1 MNNNLYMSSLLK
13 AFDVL
18 DCFQDDKQE
27 LGISDIAV
35 LVGMPVSSVH
45 RLIQS
50 LEYEGMLIQNREN
63 KKYSLGSKL
72 MSMSVKCRTSRSFG
86 RIASKYVDQ
95 LGQLTGET
103 VNLSTCSGD
112 RIINVYHAESH
123 FVLRPNFPLYTS
135 YPAYKT
141 GVGRV
146 FLSWMGDP
154 ALKWIYE
161 NNKDDISMTQEE
173 FLAMLH
179 QARRDGYALDDPQL
193 RNYYNLTNV
202 KLVKHLP
209 LAALELQ
216 QVCDGFALVGRGQRR
231 EDPGELRDKR
241 ILRGGGFCVSLLAEQ
256 VADGAAEVLGQK
268 LHSLNGGDSSSSR
281 ELSQQIFPCAALG
294 TGYRGLDAL
303 YSAIRLYILHK
314 SLYIHYN
321 LTLY

>member
-179 QARRDGYALDDPQL
+179 QARRDGYALDDQVFSAGMRWLCSGRPGTAPRRSGRTPRQKDPPGRRLL
-193 RNYYNLTNV
+193 RI
-202 KLVKHLP
+202 P
-209 LAALELQ
+209 PRRA
-216 QVCDGFALVGRGQRR
+216 GR
-231 EDPGELRDKR
+231 
-241 ILRGGGFCVSLLAEQ
+241 
-256 VADGAAEVLGQK
+256 
-268 LHSLNGGDSSSSR
+268 
-281 ELSQQIFPCAALG
+281 
-294 TGYRGLDAL
+294 
-303 YSAIRLYILHK
+303 
-314 SLYIHYN
+314 
-321 LTLY
+321 

>member
-72 MSMSVKCRTSRSFG
+72 MAMSVKSRTSRSFG

-179 QARRDGYALDDPQL
+179 QARRDGYALDDQVFSAGL
-193 RNYYNLTNV
+193 RCVAAPVFLTGS
-202 KLVKHLP
+202 KP
-209 LAALELQ
+209 M
-216 QVCDGFALVGRGQRR
+216 FA
-231 EDPGELRDKR
+231 
-241 ILRGGGFCVSLLAEQ
+241 IL
-256 VADGAAEVLGQK
+256 
-268 LHSLNGGDSSSSR
+268 
-281 ELSQQIFPCAALG
+281 IAALG
-294 TGYRGLDAL
+294 HVMEQIPIDEIDDFRAQLLQFMQEQAGELCARIDATGKLADGDKDEILKLAKQFRDSYLAGGKRGA
-303 YSAIRLYILHK
+303 
-314 SLYIHYN
+314 
-321 LTLY
+321 

>member
-72 MSMSVKCRTSRSFG
+72 MAMSVKCRTSRSFG

-141 GVGRV
+141 SVGRV

-179 QARRDGYALDDPQL
+179 QARARRL
-193 RNYYNLTNV
+193 RARRSGV
-202 KLVKHLP
+202 
-209 LAALELQ
+209 Q
-216 QVCDGFALVGRGQRR
+216 RGSAM
-231 EDPGELRDKR
+231 
-241 ILRGGGFCVSLLAEQ
+241 RGGPRFPHRQQADVCHLHLRAA
-256 VADGAAEVLGQK
+256 VADGRCALCP
-268 LHSLNGGDSSSSR
+268 
-281 ELSQQIFPCAALG
+281 FPRA
-294 TGYRGLDAL
+294 GY
-303 YSAIRLYILHK
+303 
-314 SLYIHYN
+314 
-321 LTLY
+321 

>member
-35 LVGMPVSSVH
+35 LVGMPVSWVH

-50 LEYEGMLIQNREN
+50 LEYEGMLIENREN

-72 MSMSVKCRTSRSFG
+72 MAMSVKCRTSRSFG

-173 FLAMLH
+173 FLVMLH
-179 QARRDGYALDDPQL
+179 QARRDGYALDDQVFSAGL
-193 RNYYNLTNV
+193 RCVAAPVFLTGS
-202 KLVKHLP
+202 KPMFAISISAP
-209 LAALELQ
+209 LSRMDDALY
-216 QVCDGFALVGRGQRR
+216 AR
-231 EDPGELRDKR
+231 
-241 ILRGGGFCVSLLAEQ
+241 
-256 VADGAAEVLGQK
+256 
-268 LHSLNGGDSSSSR
+268 SR
-281 ELSQQIFPCAALG
+281 ELVTDFAA
-294 TGYRGLDAL
+294 RISHDIQA
-303 YSAIRLYILHK
+303 AEARV
-314 SLYIHYN
+314 
-321 LTLY
+321 

>member
-1 MNNNLYMSSLLK
+1 MWGVFAFCVPERRFSDSAKQRMINGENAKNKRRLFRAFRKVAHFSLHLPEIYDKIKIILTRGPFRSEQQLIYMSSLLK

-72 MSMSVKCRTSRSFG
+72 MAMSVKCRTSRSFG

-179 QARRDGYALDDPQL
+179 QARRDGYALDDQVFSAGL
-193 RNYYNLTNV
+193 RCVAAPVFLTGS
-202 KLVKHLP
+202 KPMFAISISAP
-209 LAALELQ
+209 LSRMDDALY
-216 QVCDGFALVGRGQRR
+216 AR
-231 EDPGELRDKR
+231 
-241 ILRGGGFCVSLLAEQ
+241 
-256 VADGAAEVLGQK
+256 
-268 LHSLNGGDSSSSR
+268 SR
-281 ELSQQIFPCAALG
+281 ELVTDFAA
-294 TGYRGLDAL
+294 RISHDIQA
-303 YSAIRLYILHK
+303 AEARV
-314 SLYIHYN
+314 
-321 LTLY
+321 

>member
-72 MSMSVKCRTSRSFG
+72 MAMSVKCRTSRSFG

-179 QARRDGYALDDPQL
+179 QARRDGYALDDQVFSAGL
-193 RNYYNLTNV
+193 RCVAAPVFLTGS
-202 KLVKHLP
+202 KPMFAISISAP
-209 LAALELQ
+209 LSRMDDAL
-216 QVCDGFALVGRGQRR
+216 FAR
-231 EDPGELRDKR
+231 
-241 ILRGGGFCVSLLAEQ
+241 
-256 VADGAAEVLGQK
+256 
-268 LHSLNGGDSSSSR
+268 SR
-281 ELSQQIFPCAALG
+281 ELVTVFAARISHDIQAAEAR
-294 TGYRGLDAL
+294 T
-303 YSAIRLYILHK
+303 
-314 SLYIHYN
+314 
-321 LTLY
+321 

>member
-1 MNNNLYMSSLLK
+1 
-13 AFDVL
+13 
-18 DCFQDDKQE
+18 
-27 LGISDIAV
+27 
-35 LVGMPVSSVH
+35 
-45 RLIQS
+45 
-50 LEYEGMLIQNREN
+50 
-63 KKYSLGSKL
+63 
-72 MSMSVKCRTSRSFG
+72 MSVKCRTSRSFG

-179 QARRDGYALDDPQL
+179 QARRDGYALDDQVFSAGL
-193 RNYYNLTNV
+193 RCVAAPVFLTGS
-202 KLVKHLP
+202 KPMFAISISAP
-209 LAALELQ
+209 L
-216 QVCDGFALVGRGQRR
+216 
-231 EDPGELRDKR
+231 
-241 ILRGGGFCVSLLAEQ
+241 
-256 VADGAAEVLGQK
+256 
-268 LHSLNGGDSSSSR
+268 SR
-281 ELSQQIFPCAALG
+281 MD
-294 TGYRGLDAL
+294 DAL
-303 YSAIRLYILHK
+303 YAVPASWL
-314 SLYIHYN
+314 
-321 LTLY
+321 LTLPRGFRTIFRPPRRGSDTNHIHRRRTEDPVRRFCLYGHLRCRRRQSQPIQAPIPAGTTIPQQKNRVRTNSSAPCVRYSLQQILSVQPNGSGFLPHWIPVSSSYSFWETSPIWEWLISYSLPS